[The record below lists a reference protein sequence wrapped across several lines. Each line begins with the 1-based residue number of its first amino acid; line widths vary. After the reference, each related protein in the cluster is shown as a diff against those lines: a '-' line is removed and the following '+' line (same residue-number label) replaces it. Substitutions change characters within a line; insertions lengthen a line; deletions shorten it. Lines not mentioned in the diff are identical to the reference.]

1 MSEDSMP
8 ISNKR
13 LDDHRSI
20 FIIIFMDTLSL
31 AKGLLPKKGRN
42 TSPSKANVTKKSNLQ
57 CFSQVKIIKY
67 FKECNAAMPT

>member
-42 TSPSKANVTKKSNLQ
+42 TSSKANVTKKSNLQ